1 MCACT
6 IGLIRIGDPVYD
18 VEPFTQVEKW
28 RLDSRSTLT
37 FGDPILKLEF
47 ALPACSLISKPQK
60 TYRNPIIYA
69 MELKEEMRRE
79 RLTQAELSRKLRISR
94 ERRVVTERRLRG
106 KP

>member
-1 MCACT
+1 
-6 IGLIRIGDPVYD
+6 
-18 VEPFTQVEKW
+18 
-28 RLDSRSTLT
+28 
-37 FGDPILKLEF
+37 
-47 ALPACSLISKPQK
+47 
-60 TYRNPIIYA
+60 